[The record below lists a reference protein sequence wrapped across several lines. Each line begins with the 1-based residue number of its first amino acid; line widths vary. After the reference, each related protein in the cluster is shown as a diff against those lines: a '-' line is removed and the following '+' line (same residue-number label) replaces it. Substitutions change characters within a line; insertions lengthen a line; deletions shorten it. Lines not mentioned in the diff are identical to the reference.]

1 MPRRDRGLERSCPA
15 GCRGP
20 TGHLLCLCGPIRL
33 GVPVQRL
40 RPTPPCAFRL
50 DWSAQSGA
58 GARWIVQVAAGKKG
72 RARRLRSVSRV
83 RSMHVLLCAGG
94 GRSSSRQGDAANAA
108 AAHRGNLRLSAF
120 SQMLC
125 FTGRRRWPRAA
136 GVSGSQVQ
144 GGKRWG
150 PCLVVEEFCYKN
162 IVD

>member
-1 MPRRDRGLERSCPA
+1 
-15 GCRGP
+15 
-20 TGHLLCLCGPIRL
+20 
-33 GVPVQRL
+33 
-40 RPTPPCAFRL
+40 
-50 DWSAQSGA
+50 
-58 GARWIVQVAAGKKG
+58 
-72 RARRLRSVSRV
+72 
-83 RSMHVLLCAGG
+83 MHVLLCAGG

-150 PCLVVEEFCYKN
+150 PCLVVEEFCYKKYC
-162 IVD
+162 